1 MEKKQSDTLSDDSD
15 KELNRRESQNFK
27 KKDKGFKCVICS
39 KHYKTI
45 RARRQH
51 MQSHM
56 IKRKCEQCDKSYA
69 RLEKLRNHQK
79 KVHGLHRP
87 QRQTSASFSC
97 TLCNK
102 TFGREY
108 NLNRHKAKNHPLN
121 QQGGRRAT
129 TPAALNV
136 DEPYDQQSVK
146 QLVDGSDA
154 SIEKEDN
161 GERNNDDEKEND
173 NEDNDVDLNQQNE
186 ESALR
191 NGVINRY
198 LQPRGNERYDDD
210 KCFLYCLIASLHPT
224 AIEPERVEHYY
235 QYEYEVNMSGISFPV
250 TLSQIR
256 KVERQNEHISI
267 NVFAYED
274 ESIVP
279 LRITEQRHR
288 LHHVNLLWLMH
299 EEKSHYWVKTLT
311 MENVRLHKNIELVH
325 TEGRL
330 QKVTAKPAYKN
341 TTIFNEDLVAVE
353 LYRTKVSLC
362 KPIFCGMSVLDL
374 SKCLMYDFWYNYIKT
389 KYNNASTQLQMTDTD
404 SLLFSCDTDDIYEDM
419 NASMEYFDTSDYP
432 EGHFL
437 QSDLNKKVLGKM
449 KDETNGSPITEFVG
463 LRSKMYS
470 FRCNDK
476 DFKRAKGI
484 TKVTVKKELKHDC
497 YKNTLFDETSR
508 ISSMSSLRSHR
519 HALLGET
526 IQKTGLSAFDDKRF
540 LKNAVESY
548 AYGHY
553 KVATEPNAKDA
564 METQEAM
571 TFTIVSEKDLSKRYS
586 IGVEHSFNINDFK
599 ITPCRKL

>member
-15 KELNRRESQNFK
+15 EELNRRESQNFK

-108 NLNRHKAKNHPLN
+108 NLNRHKAKVHQRTPRRCTTQFSCRHCEREFQNYDELFHHVSQNHPLN

-173 NEDNDVDLNQQNE
+173 NEDN
-186 ESALR
+186 
-191 NGVINRY
+191 
-198 LQPRGNERYDDD
+198 DDD

-389 KYNNASTQLQMTDTD
+389 KYNNASTQLQMTDTGTYGGGAR
-404 SLLFSCDTDDIYEDM
+404 STKVQLKRVR
-419 NASMEYFDTSDYP
+419 SD
-432 EGHFL
+432 GKTVAIH
-437 QSDLNKKVLGKM
+437 SDLLNGAVLKIKRYLGM
-449 KDETNGSPITEFVG
+449 TE
-463 LRSKMYS
+463 
-470 FRCNDK
+470 NDS
-476 DFKRAKGI
+476 GI
-484 TKVTVKKELKHDC
+484 H
-497 YKNTLFDETSR
+497 
-508 ISSMSSLRSHR
+508 
-519 HALLGET
+519 
-526 IQKTGLSAFDDKRF
+526 
-540 LKNAVESY
+540 
-548 AYGHY
+548 
-553 KVATEPNAKDA
+553 P
-564 METQEAM
+564 
-571 TFTIVSEKDLSKRYS
+571 DLSRENVNVFNDQLIGYRICRTQTKLYWTPIKLDFQVNLVQQES
-586 IGVEHSFNINDFK
+586 IHIEQIVEYTSLHI
-599 ITPCRKL
+599 